1 MAITSLCPGDLAQ
14 CCEKRT
20 RHSAMALGGS
30 RGVMT
35 AAPTFSDDLAFLR
48 SHTEVIVLSDA
59 DNQARVAIVP
69 AWQGRVMT
77 STVGADPGPS
87 FGWVNRELIASGK
100 VLPHINAFG
109 GEDRI
114 WLGPEGGQ
122 YSIFFPHG
130 APFDFAYWQVPA
142 CLDTHP
148 FQVVSHSSD
157 RAQFE
162 SNITLSNYSGTRFD
176 VLINREVRLLER
188 ASAWRELSMP
198 SSEHIALI
206 GYESRNVLRNVGP
219 TAWRKETG
227 LLSIWIMGMFPP
239 GQAAT
244 IVVPIKQG
252 AESELGPSVTS
263 DYFGAVPAQRL
274 KVTESAVFFSGDGR
288 FRSKLGINAR
298 RSLGKLGS
306 FDAAR
311 NVLTLVQFT
320 QPENSTDYVNS
331 RWMIQDDP
339 YAGDALNAY
348 NDGPANPGEKTMG
361 PFFELESSSP
371 AAALHPGGQIDHIHR
386 TFHLIG
392 AQSALDTVSRKVLGV
407 SLDEVKSALLPHGHD
422 PH

>member
-1 MAITSLCPGDLAQ
+1 MAITSLCPGGSAQ
-14 CCEKRT
+14 SCEDVPGIPRWRYAERK
-20 RHSAMALGGS
+20 
-30 RGVMT
+30 VMT
-35 AAPTFSDDLAFLR
+35 AAATFSDDLAFLR
-48 SHTEVIVLSDA
+48 SHTDVIVLSDEA
-59 DNQARVAIVP
+59 NQARVVLVP

-87 FGWVNRELIASGK
+87 FGWVNRELIGSGK
-100 VLPHINAFG
+100 VLPQINAFG
-109 GEDRI
+109 GEDRL

-122 YSIFFPHG
+122 YSIFFPPG
-130 APFDFAYWQVPA
+130 APFDFAHWRVPA
-142 CLDTHP
+142 SLDTHP
-148 FQVVSHSSD
+148 FQVVSRSSD

-162 SNITLSNYSGTRFD
+162 SSFTLINYSGTRFD

-188 ASAWRELSMP
+188 ASAWRELGIP
-198 SSEHIALI
+198 SSEHVALV
-206 GYESRNVLRNVGP
+206 GYESRNVLRNIGP
-219 TAWRKETG
+219 TAWSKETG

-252 AESELGPSVTS
+252 AESEFGPSVTC
-263 DYFGAVPAQRL
+263 DYFGAVPAHRL

-311 NVLTLVQFT
+311 NVLTVVQFT
-320 QPENSTDYVNS
+320 QPEGSTDYVNS
-331 RWMIQDDP
+331 RWLIQDDP
-339 YAGDALNAY
+339 YAGDAINTY
-348 NDGPANPGEKTMG
+348 NDGPASPGAKSMG

-371 AAALHPGGQIDHIHR
+371 AAALHPGGQIDHVHR

-392 AQSALDTVSRKVLGV
+392 AQSALDTISRQTLGV
-407 SLDEVKSALLPHGHD
+407 SLEEVKSVLLPNGHYQ
-422 PH
+422 H

>member
-1 MAITSLCPGDLAQ
+1 MEITSLCPGGSAQ
-14 CCEKRT
+14 SCER
-20 RHSAMALGGS
+20 RPGHSAMALCAAQD
-30 RGVMT
+30 VMT

-48 SHTEVIVLSDA
+48 LHTDVLVLSDA

-100 VLPHINAFG
+100 VLPQINAFG
-109 GEDRI
+109 GEDRL

-122 YSIFFPHG
+122 YSIFFPPG
-130 APFDFAYWQVPA
+130 APFDFANWRVPA
-142 CLDTHP
+142 SLDTHP
-148 FQVVSHSSD
+148 FQVVSRASD

-188 ASAWRELSMP
+188 ASAWRELGMP
-198 SSEHIALI
+198 SSEHVALI

-219 TAWRKETG
+219 TAWSKETG
-227 LLSIWIMGMFPP
+227 LLSIWIMGMFSP
-239 GQAAT
+239 GRAAT
-244 IVVPIKQG
+244 IVVPIKRG
-252 AESELGPSVTS
+252 PESALGPGVTS
-263 DYFGAVPAQRL
+263 DYFGAVPAHRL
-274 KVTESAVFFSGDGR
+274 KVTDSAVFFSGDGR

-306 FDAAR
+306 FDAER

-320 QPENSTDYVNS
+320 QPEGSTDYVNS

-348 NDGPANPGEKTMG
+348 NDGPANPGEKPMG

-392 AQSALDTVSRKVLGV
+392 AQSALDTVSRQALGV
-407 SLDEVKSALLPHGHD
+407 SLEEVKSALLPGGH
-422 PH
+422 HQH